1 MHQIQNV
8 SGRPPKAVEA
18 MHDQLVTCT
27 QKLQD
32 GCQFGATVTGR
43 PGTGFGA
50 DNLTACC
57 LQLGFLDFEVL
68 TC

>member
-1 MHQIQNV
+1 
-8 SGRPPKAVEA
+8 

-32 GCQFGATVTGR
+32 GCQFGATVTGCSR
-43 PGTGFGA
+43 AGFGA
-50 DNLTACC
+50 DNFTACR
-57 LQLGFLDFEVL
+57 LQFGFLDFEIL